1 MPQKK
6 PLPLHAQI
14 FIGLFFGL
22 IAGLTVNFF
31 APQSETVKW
40 IASNVAYP
48 IGQIFLRL
56 IFMVII
62 PLIFSAIVLGVSD
75 LGDVGRIGR
84 IGLKTLLFTVVITG
98 LGVLAGVVLV
108 NLFKPGEG
116 IAQESR
122 QALMSTLQGNQNVGT
137 ILTNAQQTKSAVQT
151 LLDFIPRNPFVD
163 ATFAFDPSYQ
173 GGGLLAIMFFALIF
187 GIAMALCEKERVEP
201 LTKVFQGLYD
211 VVMKIIDFVMRLAPF
226 GVAALIFSAASQ
238 LGVQII
244 ATLGMYVF
252 VVMLA
257 LTIHQFITYGLILQF
272 FAKRNPIEFFKSIWE
287 VILTAFSTSSSNA
300 TLPTSIRVT
309 TEKLKINQ
317 DIANFILTVGSTA
330 NQNGTALYEGITV
343 LFLAQFYGVDLSLGQ
358 QISVVL
364 LSILAGVG
372 TAGVPG
378 GSLPLVVLVLQ
389 TIGVPAEGIGVI
401 LGVDRVL
408 DMSRTVVNVTGDITL
423 AAWVESSESQR
434 ASVGV

>member
-1 MPQKK
+1 MTQKK
-6 PLPLHAQI
+6 LIPLHTQI
-14 FIGLFFGL
+14 FIGLFIGL
-22 IAGLTVNFF
+22 IAGFAVNFF
-31 APQSETVKW
+31 APQSEAVKW

-48 IGQIFLRL
+48 IGQVFLRM
-56 IFMVII
+56 IFMVIV

-84 IGLKTLLFTVVITG
+84 VGLKTLLFTVVITG
-98 LGVLAGVVLV
+98 LGVLMGVFLV
-108 NLFKPGEG
+108 NLFKPGKG
-116 IAQESR
+116 ISEENR
-122 QALMSTLQGNQNVGT
+122 QALMSTLQGNQSVST
-137 ILTNAQQTKSAVQT
+137 ILSNAQQTKSAVQT

-163 ATFAFDPSYQ
+163 ATFAFDSSYQ

-187 GIAMALCEKERVEP
+187 GIAMAVCENERTEP

-211 VVMKIIDFVMRLAPF
+211 VVMKIIDFAMRLAPF

-238 LGVQII
+238 LGFQII

-272 FAKRNPIEFFKSIWE
+272 FAKRNPIEFFKNIWE

-309 TEKLKINQ
+309 VEQLKINQ
-317 DIANFILTVGSTA
+317 DIANFVLTVGSTA

-343 LFLAQFYGVDLSLGQ
+343 LFLAQFYGIDLSLGQ
-358 QISVVL
+358 QVSVVL

-378 GSLPLVVLVLQ
+378 GSLPLVVMVLQ
-389 TIGVPAEGIGVI
+389 TIGVPAEGIGII

-423 AAWVESSESQR
+423 AAWVESSEPQ
-434 ASVGV
+434 AAKVDA

>member
-1 MPQKK
+1 MTQKK
-6 PLPLHAQI
+6 PLPLHTQI

-22 IAGLTVNFF
+22 IAGLAVNFF

-40 IASNVAYP
+40 IASTVAYP

-75 LGDVGRIGR
+75 LGEVGRIV
-84 IGLKTLLFTVVITG
+84 GLKTLLFTLVITG
-98 LGVLAGVVLV
+98 LGVVMGVILV
-108 NLFKPGEG
+108 NLFKPGRG
-116 IAQESR
+116 IAEESR
-122 QALMSTLQGNQNVGT
+122 QALLSTLQGNQKVGT
-137 ILTNAQQTKSAVQT
+137 ILENAQQTKSAVQT

-173 GGGLLAIMFFALIF
+173 GGGLLAIMFFALVF
-187 GIAMALCEKERVEP
+187 GVAMTLCEKERTEP

-211 VVMKIIDFVMRLAPF
+211 VVMKIIDFAMRLAPF
-226 GVAALIFSAASQ
+226 GVASLIFSAASQ
-238 LGVQII
+238 LGFQII

-257 LTIHQFITYGLILQF
+257 LCIHQFITYGLILQF
-272 FAKRNPIEFFKSIWE
+272 FVKRNPIEFFKNIWE
-287 VILTAFSTSSSNA
+287 VMLTAFSTSSSNA
-300 TLPTSIRVT
+300 TLPTAIRVT
-309 TEKLKINQ
+309 TEQLKINR
-317 DIANFILTVGSTA
+317 DITNFVLTVGSTA

-343 LFLAQFYGVDLSLGQ
+343 LFLAQFYGVELSLGQ
-358 QISVVL
+358 QVSVVL
-364 LSILAGVG
+364 LAILAGVG

-423 AAWVESSESQR
+423 AAWVETSEPQEIN
-434 ASVGV
+434 ADA

>member
-1 MPQKK
+1 MVQKK
-6 PLPLHAQI
+6 SLPLHIQI
-14 FIGLFFGL
+14 FIGLFVGL
-22 IAGLTVNFF
+22 VVGLAVNFF

-40 IASNVAYP
+40 LASNVAYP
-48 IGQIFLRL
+48 IGQVFLRL

-98 LGVLAGVVLV
+98 LGVVMGVVLV

-116 IAQESR
+116 IAEESR
-122 QALMSTLQGNQNVGT
+122 QALMSTLQGNQNVGA
-137 ILTNAQQTKSAVQT
+137 ILSNAQQTKSAAQT

-187 GIAMALCEKERVEP
+187 GIAMALCEKARTEP

-211 VVMKIIDFVMRLAPF
+211 VVMKIISFAMRLAPF

-238 LGVQII
+238 LGFQIV

-257 LTIHQFITYGLILQF
+257 LCIHQFITYGLILQF
-272 FAKRNPIEFFKSIWE
+272 FVKRNPIEFFKNIWE

-300 TLPTSIRVT
+300 TLPTAIRVT
-309 TEKLKINQ
+309 AEQLKINQ
-317 DIANFILTVGSTA
+317 DITNFVLTVGSTA

-343 LFLAQFYGVDLSLGQ
+343 LFLAQFYGVDLSLAQ
-358 QISVVL
+358 QVSVVL

-389 TIGVPAEGIGVI
+389 TIGVPAEGIGII

-423 AAWVESSESQR
+423 AAWVEASEPI
-434 ASVGV
+434 AVKADA

>member
-1 MPQKK
+1 MTQKK
-6 PLPLHAQI
+6 LIPLHTQI
-14 FIGLFFGL
+14 FIGLFIGL
-22 IAGLTVNFF
+22 IAGFAVNFF
-31 APQSETVKW
+31 APQSEAVKW

-48 IGQIFLRL
+48 IGQVFLRM
-56 IFMVII
+56 IFMVIV

-84 IGLKTLLFTVVITG
+84 VGLKTLLFTVVITG
-98 LGVLAGVVLV
+98 LGVLMGVFLV
-108 NLFKPGEG
+108 NLFKPGKG
-116 IAQESR
+116 ISEENR
-122 QALMSTLQGNQNVGT
+122 QALMSTLQGNQSVST
-137 ILTNAQQTKSAVQT
+137 ILSNAQQTKSAVQT

-163 ATFAFDPSYQ
+163 ATFAFDSSYQ

-187 GIAMALCEKERVEP
+187 GIAMAVCENERTEP

-211 VVMKIIDFVMRLAPF
+211 VVMKIIDFAMRLAPF

-238 LGVQII
+238 LGFQII

-272 FAKRNPIEFFKSIWE
+272 FAKRNPIEFFKNIWE

-309 TEKLKINQ
+309 VEQLKINQ
-317 DIANFILTVGSTA
+317 DIANFVLTVGSTA

-343 LFLAQFYGVDLSLGQ
+343 LFLAQFYGIDLSLGQ
-358 QISVVL
+358 QVSVVL

-389 TIGVPAEGIGVI
+389 TIGVPAEGIGII

-423 AAWVESSESQR
+423 AAWVESSEPQ
-434 ASVGV
+434 AAKVDA